1 MADPNDVAATKALR
15 SELGRRFVDVA
26 QADVRVSHGV
36 AYIRGVV
43 KPIKGGNPN
52 VKESLDTVIKVMRQR
67 GLVRDV
73 VVDCAYRT

>member
-15 SELGRRFVDVA
+15 SELGRRFVDVG

-52 VKESLDTVIKVMRQR
+52 VKESIDTVIKVIRQK

-73 VVDCAYRT
+73 VVDCAFRT